1 MYLKLKENIS
11 LDSNAIISFTAI
23 EKTIHVLTKYS
34 DMPVVVAYNNIE
46 ECEQTYKNLDA
57 HFKSKNLYNEIKI
70 KKDTDLVTITKNT
83 LFETFWTHYNK
94 KIGMHKCKEKFMK
107 YNITNMGKICNSAI
121 DYVKSTPE
129 IKYRKN
135 PLTWLNGEYWRDEKE
150 ITKEQVKQD
159 FDVDELFK

>member
-1 MYLKLKENIS
+1 
-11 LDSNAIISFTAI
+11 
-23 EKTIHVLTKYS
+23 
-34 DMPVVVAYNNIE
+34 
-46 ECEQTYKNLDA
+46 
-57 HFKSKNLYNEIKI
+57 
-70 KKDTDLVTITKNT
+70 
-83 LFETFWTHYNK
+83 
-94 KIGMHKCKEKFMK
+94 
-107 YNITNMGKICNSAI
+107 MGKICNSAI